1 MSPKGSATA
10 RTRSGQAKSSKSPS
24 SKSPSSKTLP
34 DWQTYSESE
43 DLPPILFH
51 SLDAFVA
58 NGYHATTVR
67 DVARRLGQTVPA
79 IYYYY
84 ENKQALLMALLSLSI
99 DDLVSRCE
107 RAAAEEP
114 DDPLARFSKII
125 RCIILYST
133 NRRKFALLDA
143 EIRGLEPGN
152 RAEYVAKRDKIEAI
166 LTAAINDGI
175 DAGIFAEGNARAVS
189 RAMLAMC
196 RGVAGWY
203 RSDGPLAPAELGDLY
218 VMYARRLAGCE
229 RP

>member
-1 MSPKGSATA
+1 MSPKGSAAA
-10 RTRSGQAKSSKSPS
+10 RTRSGRATSSTS
-24 SKSPSSKTLP
+24 LP
-34 DWQTYSESE
+34 DWQAYSESE
-43 DLPPILFH
+43 DLPHILFH

-99 DDLVSRCE
+99 DDLLNRCE

-114 DDPLARFSKII
+114 DDPLARLSKII

-133 NRRKFALLDA
+133 HRRKFALLDA
-143 EIRGLEPGN
+143 EIRGLEPEN
-152 RAEYVAKRDKIEAI
+152 RAEYVAKRDKIDAI
-166 LTAAINDGI
+166 LTNAINDGI
-175 DAGIFAEGNARAVS
+175 DAGIFAKGDARALS

-203 RSDGPLAPAELGDLY
+203 RTDGPLTPAELGDLY
-218 VMYARRLAGCE
+218 VMYALRLTGRE

>member
-10 RTRSGQAKSSKSPS
+10 RTRSGQAKSSKTLS
-24 SKSPSSKTLP
+24 SKSLP

-114 DDPLARFSKII
+114 DDPLARFGKII

-133 NRRKFALLDA
+133 HRRKFALL
-143 EIRGLEPGN
+143 
-152 RAEYVAKRDKIEAI
+152 
-166 LTAAINDGI
+166 
-175 DAGIFAEGNARAVS
+175 
-189 RAMLAMC
+189 
-196 RGVAGWY
+196 
-203 RSDGPLAPAELGDLY
+203 
-218 VMYARRLAGCE
+218 
-229 RP
+229 